1 MRSSIDSCVQY
12 VYRKQLFEKGAF
24 YFYGDNTVNMKHE
37 LTIVIDKI
45 ENHKC
50 RTHGKTSE
58 IRYIDGKIQISTV
71 VKSTRHFWREK

>member
-1 MRSSIDSCVQY
+1 MS
-12 VYRKQLFEKGAF
+12 
-24 YFYGDNTVNMKHE
+24 HE